1 MVEKQ
6 QVVKSGNHPLAVL
19 SFRGKLSGSIMTE
32 NHNTLYRENLAAYAL
47 GTLDIEEKRLLE
59 EHLDTCAACQTEMT
73 EFMVVSEGLL
83 SALPPKA
90 PKPRLKKRLMASLPK
105 KGKTSSQSSLRPF
118 ARFSFGSFAT
128 TAALVIL
135 LGLNLFSALQIG
147 GLQREQAELTQRMY
161 TEQSAIAMLAYPGTQ
176 TISITEGVA
185 GSLLM
190 NLESNTAILFTW
202 DLPELPEG
210 QTYQIWLIDVQGN
223 RVSGGLFTAYSE
235 QSYTSI
241 RVLASSPLTE
251 FVSLGVTI
259 EPWGGSPGP
268 TGPNVLK
275 VNF

>member
-1 MVEKQ
+1 MAEKQ
-6 QVVKSGNHPLAVL
+6 QVVKSGNHRLAVL
-19 SFRGKLSGSIMTE
+19 SFRGKLSGSTMTE

-47 GTLDIEEKRLLE
+47 GALDIEEKRLLE
-59 EHLDTCAACQTEMT
+59 EHLDTCAVCQTELI

-90 PKPRLKKRLMASLPK
+90 PNPRLKKRLITFLPK
-105 KGKTSSQSSLRPF
+105 KGRSSQPF
-118 ARFSFGSFAT
+118 LRFSFGQLAT
-128 TAALVIL
+128 AVALVIL
-135 LGLNLFSALQIG
+135 LGSNLFSALQIR
-147 GLQREQAELTQRMY
+147 GLQREQAELAQRMY

-176 TISITEGVA
+176 SISITEGVA

-190 NLESNTAILFTW
+190 NPETNTAILFTW
-202 DLPELPEG
+202 DLPELPND
-210 QTYQIWLIDVQGN
+210 QTYQIWLIDAQGN
-223 RVSGGLFTAYSE
+223 RVSGGLFAAYPE

-251 FVSLGVTI
+251 FVGLGVTI
-259 EPWGGSPGP
+259 EPLGGSPGP

>member
-1 MVEKQ
+1 
-6 QVVKSGNHPLAVL
+6 
-19 SFRGKLSGSIMTE
+19 MTE

-59 EHLDTCAACQTEMT
+59 EHLDTCAACQTELA

-90 PKPRLKKRLMASLPK
+90 PKPRLKKRLMAYLPQK
-105 KGKTSSQSSLRPF
+105 EKISDSNSARPF
-118 ARFSFGSFAT
+118 PRFSFGQLAT
-128 TAALVIL
+128 AVALVIL
-135 LGLNLFSALQIG
+135 LGSNLFSALQIR
-147 GLQREQAELTQRMY
+147 GLQREQAELAQRMY

-190 NLESNTAILFTW
+190 NPETNTAILFTW
-202 DLPELPEG
+202 DLPELPND
-210 QTYQIWLIDVQGN
+210 QTYQIWLIDAQGN
-223 RVSGGLFTAYSE
+223 RVSGGLFAAYPE

-251 FVSLGVTI
+251 FIGLGVTI
-259 EPWGGSPGP
+259 EPRGGSPGP